1 MASPKYRIFIVPER
15 LDKAP
20 IDTRSLAVEEILL
33 SPPNLRP
40 DCFGFRGLS
49 KIRLTPEGIEGVGIT
64 AEQEL
69 TLMKNGYLELR
80 AYTKIDFLLMK
91 KVLATYAFPTIGP
104 QPSPNCRP
112 FDIIFV

>member
-1 MASPKYRIFIVPER
+1 MAGPKYSIFIVPER
-15 LDKAP
+15 LDKAL

-69 TLMKNGYLELR
+69 R
-80 AYTKIDFLLMK
+80 
-91 KVLATYAFPTIGP
+91 
-104 QPSPNCRP
+104 SC
-112 FDIIFV
+112 